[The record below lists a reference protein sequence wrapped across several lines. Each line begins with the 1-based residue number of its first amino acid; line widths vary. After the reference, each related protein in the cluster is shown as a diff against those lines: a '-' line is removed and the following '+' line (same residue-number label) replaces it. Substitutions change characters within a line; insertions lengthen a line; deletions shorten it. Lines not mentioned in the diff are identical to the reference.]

1 MKAGYLFKKN
11 VETLLKAR
19 GHTRH
24 DLAFYC
30 RRSDAWI
37 SKILGNSD
45 RNLPMKY
52 LDRIADFFGIATYQ
66 LFQPG
71 ISPLTERRKGER
83 RKGADRRV
91 SRLPDLLRAMPK
103 LPEVEAKLRALDH
116 DNYRQLGAVVGH
128 IWLSTGRPGC
138 TRPLAHTLAHEIGH
152 AMGFWHVA
160 DASHLMSTTR
170 PISHSGL
177 PTAQERHHAAVAYAR
192 VPGNRDVD
200 VDSAGSSVTQGRI
213 ISD

>member
-1 MKAGYLFKKN
+1 VDLIPEAGFDLTFYRQLVRNGYEATALEPLRRLTQAPSIYLHRDG
-11 VETLLKAR
+11 L
-19 GHTRH
+19 
-24 DLAFYC
+24 
-30 RRSDAWI
+30 SDAAVVALEHAARTAVYEFSGRTVGVLTVASGMNVPPDRAGWI
-37 SKILGNSD
+37 TVELV
-45 RNLPMKY
+45 
-52 LDRIADFFGIATYQ
+52 ADAG
-66 LFQPG
+66 
-71 ISPLTERRKGER
+71 
-83 RKGADRRV
+83 GACG
-91 SRLPDLLRAMPK
+91 RA
-103 LPEVEAKLRALDH
+103 
-116 DNYRQLGAVVGH
+116 QLGAVVGH

>member
-71 ISPLTERRKGER
+71 ISPLTERRKGPSQRPRPSSPAPSPIPSPERLSLVLRPSLPARGSLCQRLAMSHER
-83 RKGADRRV
+83 R
-91 SRLPDLLRAMPK
+91 
-103 LPEVEAKLRALDH
+103 
-116 DNYRQLGAVVGH
+116 
-128 IWLSTGRPGC
+128 
-138 TRPLAHTLAHEIGH
+138 
-152 AMGFWHVA
+152 
-160 DASHLMSTTR
+160 
-170 PISHSGL
+170 
-177 PTAQERHHAAVAYAR
+177 AQAAPR
-192 VPGNRDVD
+192 W
-200 VDSAGSSVTQGRI
+200 T
-213 ISD
+213 